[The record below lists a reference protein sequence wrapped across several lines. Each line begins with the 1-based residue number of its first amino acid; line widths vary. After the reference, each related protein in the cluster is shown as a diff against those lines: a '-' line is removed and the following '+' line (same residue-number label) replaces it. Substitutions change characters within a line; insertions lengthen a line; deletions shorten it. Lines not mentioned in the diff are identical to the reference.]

1 MSEDKTE
8 DAPRAPRITLPMDAE
23 EHEMVEL
30 LKQELHLPSDEA
42 VLRLLVRQAVQRV
55 AITCPTCGHYARLT
69 AEDEAHCQSCL
80 SVIKLSEGLWY
91 LDH

>member
-1 MSEDKTE
+1 MDENQPTDCDDEGPIS
-8 DAPRAPRITLPMDAE
+8 LPINAE
-23 EHEMVEL
+23 EREMVEL
-30 LKQELHLPSDEA
+30 LREEMDLADDEA

-69 AEDEAHCQSCL
+69 AEDEAQCRSCL
-80 SVIKLSEGLWY
+80 SVIKLSEGIWY